1 MQAIEKKHHF
11 RRTLDSLI
19 RFTSSVG
26 EETVFS
32 GSFNG
37 GENIVVRGLVQG
49 ESDIQGIVVVTD
61 TGRWHGKLTADVVI
75 VAGKVEGDIVAR
87 EKIEVHSMAK
97 IVGNL
102 HSPII
107 AIESGAVHDGH
118 IDMTKVE
125 KLKHF
130 EEKREASEI

>member
-1 MQAIEKKHHF
+1 MQALEKNHRF

-26 EETVFS
+26 EETEFK

-61 TGRWHGKLTADVVI
+61 TGRWHGKLIADIVI

-102 HSPII
+102 HSPVI

-118 IDMTKVE
+118 IDMTRVAE
-125 KLKHF
+125 LNHF
-130 EEKREASEI
+130 EEKRESRKL

>member
-1 MQAIEKKHHF
+1 MQALEKNHRF

-26 EETVFS
+26 EETIFN

-49 ESDIQGIVVVTD
+49 ESNVHGIVVVTD

-75 VAGKVEGDIVAR
+75 VAGQVEGDVVAR
-87 EKIEVHSMAK
+87 EKIEVHNMAK

-102 HSPII
+102 HSPVI
-107 AIESGAVHDGH
+107 AIESGAVHDGR
-118 IDMTKVE
+118 IDMSNIDQI
-125 KLKHF
+125 KHF
-130 EEKREASEI
+130 EEKRESRKL